1 MSPRH
6 QIASAG
12 LRCTSASTA
21 SKAWRLPWMSETM
34 ATCMD
39 LRGRLGRWA
48 FCTNV
53 ERPRRVAVAVVAAFV
68 VAEAAVLL
76 LRPRDGVIAPVPGDP
91 GSYFTPA
98 ELERARDYRHG
109 QLVLFAAGTAIE
121 VALLAWLVRRPPAR
135 LRGPFR
141 RPVLVAAGAGAGPS
155 GGGAGV
161 ALSVGFAAAQL
172 PVGALSHHRA
182 VDVGLSTQDWGPW
195 LGDAAKSTA
204 IGAVFAGAG
213 AAAALAL
220 MRRFPPGWWP
230 AGAVVVVG
238 FAAASLYLGP
248 VVLDPIFNRFTP
260 RPGGRP
266 RPDVRALARE
276 ADVDVGQVYE
286 VDASRRTTASNAYVT
301 GLGRTKRV
309 VLDDNLLK
317 DFTADEVRLVV
328 AHELGHVHY
337 RDVPRG
343 LLYVALVAPGA
354 LFAASVLT
362 RRLAPDDRRP
372 GPAAL
377 PALALSVALVSFGV
391 TVVAHQLSRR
401 IEARADS
408 YSLRLTEAPEP
419 FIGFERGIAVRN
431 VADPD
436 PPNWLV
442 ALMATHPPT
451 VDRIGIA
458 EAFEAGAR

>member
-1 MSPRH
+1 
-6 QIASAG
+6 
-12 LRCTSASTA
+12 
-21 SKAWRLPWMSETM
+21 
-34 ATCMD
+34 
-39 LRGRLGRWA
+39 
-48 FCTNV
+48 
-53 ERPRRVAVAVVAAFV
+53 VAVVAAFV

-76 LRPRDGVIAPVPGDP
+76 LRPRDGVIAPVAVDP

-109 QLVLFAAGTAIE
+109 QLALFAAGTAIE
-121 VALLAWLVRRPPAR
+121 AALLIWLVRRPPAR

-141 RPVLVAAGAGAGPS
+141 RPALAAAGAGA
-155 GGGAGV
+155 
-161 ALSVGFAAAQL
+161 ALSVGFVAARL
-172 PVGALSHHRA
+172 PIGAISHQRS

-204 IGAVFAGAG
+204 IGAVFAGIG
-213 AAAALAL
+213 AAAAVAL
-220 MRRFPPGWWP
+220 MRRFPRGWWAP
-230 AGAVVVVG
+230 GSVLVVG
-238 FAAASLYLGP
+238 FAAATVYLGP

-260 RPGGRP
+260 LPEGRT
-266 RPDVRALARE
+266 RSDVLALARE

-286 VDASRRTTASNAYVT
+286 VDASRRTTGSNAYVT

-309 VLDDNLLK
+309 VLYDNLLK
-317 DFTADEVRLVV
+317 DFTRDEVRLVV

-343 LLYVALVAPGA
+343 LLYVVLVAPGA
-354 LFAASVLT
+354 LYAASLLT
-362 RRLAPDDRRP
+362 RRLAPEEERP
-372 GPAAL
+372 GPAVL
-377 PALALSVALVSFGV
+377 PALALSIAIVSFGV
-391 TVVAHQLSRR
+391 SVLGNQLSRR

-408 YSLRLTEAPEP
+408 YSLRLTDAPQP

-436 PPNWLV
+436 PPEWLV

-458 EAFEAGAR
+458 KAFEAGAR

>member
-1 MSPRH
+1 M
-6 QIASAG
+6 
-12 LRCTSASTA
+12 
-21 SKAWRLPWMSETM
+21 
-34 ATCMD
+34 
-39 LRGRLGRWA
+39 
-48 FCTNV
+48 
-53 ERPRRVAVAVVAAFV
+53 AVVAAFV

-76 LRPRDGVIAPVPGDP
+76 LRPRDGVIAPVPVDP

-109 QLVLFAAGTAIE
+109 QLVLFAAGTAVE
-121 VALLAWLVRRPPAR
+121 AALLVWLVRRPPAR

-141 RPVLVAAGAGAGPS
+141 RPVLVAAGAGA
-155 GGGAGV
+155 
-161 ALSVGFAAAQL
+161 ALSVGFTAVQL
-172 PVGALSHHRA
+172 PISAISHHRS

-195 LGDAAKSTA
+195 LGDVAKSTA
-204 IGAVFAGAG
+204 IGAVFAGVG

-220 MRRFPPGWWP
+220 MRRLPRGWWLP
-230 AGAVVVVG
+230 GSVLAVG
-238 FAAASLYLGP
+238 FATASIYLGP

-260 RPGGRP
+260 LPEGRT
-266 RPDVRALARE
+266 RADVLALARE
-276 ADVDVGQVYE
+276 AKVDVGQVYE
-286 VDASRRTTASNAYVT
+286 VDASRRTTGSNAYVT

-309 VLDDNLLK
+309 VLYDNLLE
-317 DFTADEVRLVV
+317 DFSRDEVRLVV

-354 LFAASVLT
+354 LYAASLLT
-362 RRLAPDDRRP
+362 RRLAPEAPP
-372 GPAAL
+372 GPAVL
-377 PALALSVALVSFGV
+377 PALALSIAVVSFGV
-391 TVVAHQLSRR
+391 GVVANQLSRR

-408 YSLRLTEAPEP
+408 YSLRLTDAPEP

-436 PPNWLV
+436 PPEWLV

-458 EAFEAGAR
+458 KAFEAGAR

>member
-1 MSPRH
+1 
-6 QIASAG
+6 
-12 LRCTSASTA
+12 
-21 SKAWRLPWMSETM
+21 
-34 ATCMD
+34 MD

-76 LRPRDGVIAPVPGDP
+76 LRPRDGVIAPVPVDP

-121 VALLAWLVRRPPAR
+121 VALLVWLVRRPPAR

-141 RPVLVAAGAGAGPS
+141 RPVLVAAGTGA
-155 GGGAGV
+155 
-161 ALSVGFAAAQL
+161 ALSMGFAAAQL

-195 LGDAAKSTA
+195 LGDVAKSTA

-213 AAAALAL
+213 AGAALAL
-220 MRRFPPGWWP
+220 MRRFPRGWWLP
-230 AGAVVVVG
+230 GSVVVVG
-238 FAAASLYLGP
+238 FAAASIYLGP

-260 RPGGRP
+260 LPEGRT
-266 RPDVRALARE
+266 RADVLALARE
-276 ADVDVGQVYE
+276 AKVDVGQVYE

-309 VLDDNLLK
+309 VLYDNLLK

-354 LFAASVLT
+354 LFAASLLT
-362 RRLAPDDRRP
+362 RRLAPDDPRP

-391 TVVAHQLSRR
+391 TVVANQLSRR

-408 YSLRLTEAPEP
+408 YSLRLTDAPEP

-436 PPNWLV
+436 PPAWLV
-442 ALMATHPPT
+442 ALMATHPPA

-458 EAFEAGAR
+458 KAFEAGAR